1 MNTPNLISYQTLWR
15 VCYTPKGVELMSKYR
30 VVHRCTDYCTPSCI
44 QRAITTLKTFFLQ
57 QQPLRK
63 QIVWGSQP
71 IVSCLE
77 KLFQDFRQCSSALYL
92 QERFCSFVCCFRS
105 LSPPSPAHWFEWG
118 DTVHQIIAM
127 SYTFPSD
134 STLIN
139 LNTKR
144 SF

>member
-71 IVSCLE
+71 FVSCLE

-92 QERFCSFVCCFRS
+92 QERFCSFTFVVSVLYHHLYRVAAARQPYVRRGSSMCGAALLLVNRS
-105 LSPPSPAHWFEWG
+105 PLSYFFSP
-118 DTVHQIIAM
+118 
-127 SYTFPSD
+127 
-134 STLIN
+134 
-139 LNTKR
+139 
-144 SF
+144 